1 MDACG
6 SQLVR
11 VVVYAL
17 FLLLYRHNGVS
28 HLVCTVFANYI
39 RSKTDSE
46 KTLCAHLFLY
56 LGEVRA
62 RS

>member
-17 FLLLYRHNGVS
+17 FLLLYHHNGVS

-39 RSKTDSE
+39 RSKTHSE
-46 KTLCAHLFLY
+46 KIS
-56 LGEVRA
+56 VRA
-62 RS
+62 LVFVFG